1 MATTYRV
8 VGLQGLLRA
17 TDAMGKDVKRLVR
30 GKLRE
35 AAEPVRQDAAARFM
49 KYHPKS
55 ASKYGITVR
64 RTGFVTV
71 EQRLRKSAT
80 QDRRRPKFGALQMEK
95 ALLPALAD
103 NGELIEQRVG
113 EAVSLACAKFNLGG

>member
-1 MATTYRV
+1 
-8 VGLQGLLRA
+8 
-17 TDAMGKDVKRLVR
+17 MGKDVKRLVR

-35 AAEPVRQDAAARFM
+35 AAEPVRQDASSRFV
-49 KYHPKS
+49 KYDAKS

-71 EQRLRKSAT
+71 EQRLRKSAS